1 MDFSFTEEQRALSE
15 KVRAFAEDTVAR
27 HAALDDRERTFW
39 SGFFAELGRAG
50 LTGLMIA
57 EELGG
62 SGLGAVEA
70 GIAVEQLA
78 RVEATAC
85 YPVVNAALIGGIIG
99 RSGTTTQRAD
109 WLPAVAAGDAV
120 VALVLTEPDHGTD
133 AAAIELSARRDGDG
147 WVLDGTKTS
156 IMLGMHATHGLVFA
170 RTGDDGARGV
180 TAFYLP
186 LNRDGITRERLDDL
200 GVRAG
205 GRATLR
211 FDGVRASDGEIVG
224 GVGEGFGGV
233 MRGFDHSRALI
244 ALLAVANAQAALD
257 DALEYARERE
267 SFGQVIGKHQGVAFP
282 LVEHATRLHAAR
294 LLAFEALWRADSGL
308 DHRTE
313 ANMAKWWACRV
324 GVEAAHQALLTLGHR
339 GWHDDHP
346 ASRRVRDAI
355 GQEIA
360 DGTENATKLVVARK
374 LLGRE
379 YAP

>member
-1 MDFSFTEEQRALSE
+1 MDFSFTEEQQALAN
-15 KVRAFAEDTVAR
+15 KVRAFADDTIAR

-50 LTGLMIA
+50 LTGLAIA
-57 EELGG
+57 EEHGG
-62 SGLGAVEA
+62 SGLGAVEV

-78 RVEATAC
+78 RAEAAAC
-85 YPVVNAALIGGIIG
+85 YPVLNAALIGGIIG
-99 RSGTTTQRAD
+99 RSGTPEQQAR
-109 WLPAVAAGDAV
+109 WLPEVAAGDAV
-120 VALVLTEPDHGTD
+120 VALVLTEPEHGTD
-133 AAAIELSARRDGDG
+133 AAAIELRAHRDGDG
-147 WVLDGTKTS
+147 WLLTGTKTS

-170 RTGDDGARGV
+170 RTGDEGARGV

-186 LNRDGITRERLDDL
+186 LNREGITRERLDDL

-211 FDGVRASDGEIVG
+211 FTDVRAADDEVVG

-244 ALLAVANAQAALD
+244 AVLAVANAQAALD
-257 DALEYARERE
+257 DAFEYARERV

-282 LVEHATRLHAAR
+282 LVEHATRVHAAR
-294 LLAFEALWRADSGL
+294 LLAFEALWRADAGL

-313 ANMAKWWACRV
+313 ANMAKWWAPRV

-339 GWHDDHP
+339 GWNDDHP
-346 ASRRVRDAI
+346 VSRRVRDAI

-379 YAP
+379 HAP